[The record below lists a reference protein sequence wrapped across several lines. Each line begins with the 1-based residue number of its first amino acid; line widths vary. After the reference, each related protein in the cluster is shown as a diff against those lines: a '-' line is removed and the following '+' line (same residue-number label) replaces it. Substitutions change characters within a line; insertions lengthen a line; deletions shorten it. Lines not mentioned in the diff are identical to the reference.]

1 VKRAPV
7 RHRVEYAF
15 YLGLKGFL
23 RALPH
28 QAARG
33 FGRGLGALAHRVD
46 RRHREVALANLALA
60 LPELSETERR
70 LLVAECFRHFG
81 GALCDTVS
89 SSRFDVQELCHR
101 LTYEGWEHLEE
112 AAAAGKG
119 VFVLSAHLGHWEIA
133 ALPIGIAKGSLH
145 VVVRPADNP
154 WLDRELTH
162 LRERFGN
169 RVTAKQGAARK
180 MIQVLRE
187 RGWAG
192 ILIDQ
197 RVQPREAIAVPFF
210 GRPALTTPVLARL
223 SLRTGAPVVAI
234 FAFPEPGGRYRF
246 VAREPIFP
254 ESPGSDPEDAVARLT
269 ERYLAL
275 TEEEIRK
282 RPAQWLWMHRRWEE
296 VRGRGKGAG

>member
-1 VKRAPV
+1 VKQAPV
-7 RHRVEYAF
+7 RHRIEYAL
-15 YLGLKGFL
+15 YLGLKGL
-23 RALPH
+23 LCALPH
-28 QAARG
+28 PAARAI
-33 FGRGLGALAHRVD
+33 GRGLGALAHRLD
-46 RRHREVALANLALA
+46 RRHRAVAHANLALA
-60 LPELSETERR
+60 LPDLSPAERAR
-70 LLVAECFRHFG
+70 LTAECFRHFG
-81 GALCDTVS
+81 GALCDAIS
-89 SSRFDVQELCHR
+89 SSRFTVEELCRR
-101 LTYEGWEHLEE
+101 LTYEGWEHLET

-119 VFVLSAHLGHWEIA
+119 VFILSAHLGHWEIA
-133 ALPIGIAKGSLH
+133 ALPIGIAKGPLH

-169 RVTAKQGAARK
+169 RVTSKHGAARR
-180 MIQVLRE
+180 MIQVLRDK
-187 RGWAG
+187 GWAG

-254 ESPGSDPEDAVARLT
+254 TGEGEDAVARLT

-275 TEEEIRK
+275 TEEEIRQ
-282 RPAQWLWMHRRWEE
+282 RPTQWLWMHRRWEE
-296 VRGRGKGAG
+296 VRGRGKGAV